1 MIKNTNKKTNQ
12 KNKTNH
18 KDKIIDKK
26 WVNNVVLTI
35 DVGIKN
41 LAMCII
47 DSHFNINLWDVY
59 NILDEVDE
67 IKTCEVLKKDGMVCG
82 KKRQFK
88 YTKNNQDGNNVL
100 LNCCKTHFPKDIKIE
115 KHHRVVDKKV
125 GDYLLQD
132 ITQKILKNVRDIYEC
147 NKEFFDKVTNICI
160 ELQPKVNQRMKF
172 ISHVIYTTFVD
183 IYKNT
188 EIPVRFIRASQNL
201 QAYNGPPVECKLK
214 TPYSRRKFLSVAYT
228 KWYLESGILKNDFN
242 QEKNWLNF
250 LMTHSKKDDLCDVIN
265 SNMNVHRGLKGK
277 QKRNKN
283 NSEIK

>member
-1 MIKNTNKKTNQ
+1 MQKVQKKINE
-12 KNKTNH
+12 KP
-18 KDKIIDKK
+18 

-35 DVGIKN
+35 DVGVKN

-47 DSHFNINLWDVY
+47 ESNYNMLLWDVY
-59 NILDEVDE
+59 NILDETEVKHCE
-67 IKTCEVLKKDGMVCG
+67 ILKKDGETCN
-82 KKRQFK
+82 KKCQFK
-88 YTKNNQDGNNVL
+88 YTKENEKDKVYY
-100 LNCCKTHFPKDIKIE
+100 CCKKHFPKNMKIE
-115 KHHRVVDKKV
+115 KNNRVIDKKV

-132 ITQKILKNVRDIYEC
+132 ITQKILKNVREIYTNHEDI
-147 NKEFFDKVTNICI
+147 FTKVTNVCI

-188 EIPVRFIRASQNL
+188 QTPIRFIRASQNL

-214 TPYSRRKFLSVAYT
+214 TPYSKRKFLSVAYT
-228 KWYLESGILKNDFN
+228 KWYLQEGLLNTPFN
-242 QEKNWLNF
+242 QEKKWLDK
-250 LMTHSKKDDLCDVIN
+250 LTTHSKKDDLCDVIN
-265 SNMNVHRGLKGK
+265 ANINVHKGLKSK